1 MNNKYLIGL
10 DFGSDSVRCLVVDA
24 KNGNSISSAVACYPR
39 WTKGQYCSLEEN
51 RYRQHPLDY
60 LESME
65 KCIREALGKCKREV
79 ADNVVGIGYDT
90 TASTPVL
97 TDKNGLPLALHPMH
111 KDNPDA
117 MFVLWKDHTAIRE
130 ADEINAAIRM
140 SPIDYAKYSG
150 GSYSCEWAWAKML
163 HCLRNSPELMKDTW
177 FWTEHCD
184 WIGAVLTG
192 NLQPEK
198 MTRSRCCA
206 GHKALWNKEWGGLPD
221 MYFFEKIDSAYSIFR
236 GHTYTETHTS
246 DHCIG
251 TLTTEWATRLGLNEN
266 VIVSIGAIDC
276 HAGAVGAG
284 IRPGTLIKVVGT
296 STCDIMV
303 APTQEVGNAIV
314 HGICGQVD
322 GSVLPGYTGYEA
334 GQAAFGDL
342 YAWFGK
348 FMSWPLKFF
357 GCSGKNSPEAFS
369 IGKDILEL
377 LSKEAADIKVTE
389 NDLVSLDWFNGRR
402 TPDLNAGLKGAIYG
416 LTLSSSAPMVFK
428 SLIEATAF
436 GARAINE
443 RLEQEGAK
451 INEIIAIGGIAKKSS
466 YVMQTL
472 ADVLGKEIKVADSDQ
487 TCALGAS
494 IFAAVAAGIYN
505 DVVEAQRYM
514 SSPAGTVY
522 IPDKDRHTI
531 YNILYKK
538 YLDLGKVANNY

>member
-10 DFGSDSVRCLVVDA
+10 DFGSDSVRCLIIDA
-24 KNGNSISSAVACYPR
+24 KNGTSVSSAVAVYPR
-39 WTKGQYCSLEEN
+39 WAEGMYCSPEEN

-65 KCIREALGKCKREV
+65 KCIREALGKCGKEV

-90 TASTPVL
+90 TASTPAL
-97 TDKNGLPLALHPMH
+97 TGRDGLPLALYPEH

-130 ADEINAAIRM
+130 ADEINAAIRT

-177 FWTEHCD
+177 SWAEHCD
-184 WIGAVLTG
+184 WTGAVLTG

-198 MTRSRCCA
+198 MARSRCCA

-221 MYFFEKIDSAYSIFR
+221 MEFFERIDPAYSVFR
-236 GHTYTETHTS
+236 GHTYTETITS

-251 TLTTEWATRLGLNEN
+251 TLTPEWAARLGLKEN
-266 VIVSIGAIDC
+266 VKVSIGAIDC
-276 HAGAVGAG
+276 HVGAVGAG
-284 IRPGTLIKVVGT
+284 IRPGTLVKVIGT

-303 APTQEVGNAIV
+303 ASPEETGNAIV

-322 GSVLPGYTGYEA
+322 GSVLPGFTGYEA

-342 YAWFGK
+342 YAWFRK
-348 FMSWPLKFF
+348 FMSWPFKFL
-357 GCSGKNSPEAFS
+357 GCSGKGSPEAS
-369 IGKDILEL
+369 AVSKDMLEL
-377 LSKEAADIKVTE
+377 LTREAAEIKVTE
-389 NDLVSLDWFNGRR
+389 NDPVSLDWFNGRR
-402 TPDLNAGLKGAIYG
+402 TPDLNPELKGAVSG
-416 LTLSSSAPMVFK
+416 LTLSSSAPLVFK
-428 SLIEATAF
+428 SLVEATAF

-443 RLEQEGAK
+443 RLEQEGAG
-451 INEIIAIGGIAKKSS
+451 INEIIAIGGIAKKSP
-466 YVMQTL
+466 YVMQIL
-472 ADVLGKEIKVADSDQ
+472 ADVLGKEIRVADSDQ
-487 TCALGAS
+487 ACALGAG
-494 IFAAVAAGIYN
+494 IFAAVAAGIYK
-505 DVVEAQRYM
+505 DVREAQQRM

-522 IPDKDRHTI
+522 IPDNERHAI
-531 YNILYKK
+531 YNILYRR
-538 YLDLGKVANNY
+538 YLDLGQAII